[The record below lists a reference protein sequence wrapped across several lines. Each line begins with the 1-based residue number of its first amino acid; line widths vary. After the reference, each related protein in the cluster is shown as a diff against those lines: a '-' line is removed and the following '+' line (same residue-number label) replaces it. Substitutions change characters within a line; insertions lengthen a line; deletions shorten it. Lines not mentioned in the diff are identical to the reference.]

1 MGRLEGSGFIRAHC
15 ADRVLAVEERKKKCS
30 RLWSQIWACRCVTGA
45 WTLCGTRQ
53 LFCVKVL
60 EAGVKQAGVR
70 AAPDPASPRFG
81 YFLRLQLPFVW
92 DAPVSSSIP
101 LCFSFA

>member
-60 EAGVKQAGVR
+60 EEGVKQAGVR
-70 AAPDPASPRFG
+70 AAPDPVSPRFG

-101 LCFSFA
+101 LCFSFE